1 MRHHIMAKFWWIL
14 FGRGALGVLFGIGS
28 LGWAVRL
35 QNTNHDLFG
44 LSIFLQPVSI
54 LATFLLML
62 GCYAF
67 LDGLFSIALG
77 VQDYGGG
84 QRWTSLLIEGTLSI
98 ALGLWTWLQPERG
111 ALVLFYWIA
120 AWSLV
125 TGALEVQQSWDLT
138 EYRDRKRPLLMAGT
152 VSLFYGAAILFFHP
166 SGISLVV
173 LTGLFTILF
182 GLPLLV
188 LGLHLRHFTQG
199 KYQPGV
205 HRPVPHHP

>member
-1 MRHHIMAKFWWIL
+1 
-14 FGRGALGVLFGIGS
+14 
-28 LGWAVRL
+28 L